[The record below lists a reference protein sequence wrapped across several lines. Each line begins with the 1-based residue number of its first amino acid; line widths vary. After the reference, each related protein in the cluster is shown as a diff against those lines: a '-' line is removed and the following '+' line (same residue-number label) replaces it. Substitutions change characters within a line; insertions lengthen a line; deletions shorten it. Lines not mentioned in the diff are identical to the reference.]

1 MQEIMEM
8 YDDQHSSP
16 DFITRTIAKRRA
28 YQYYHPNRD
37 YGDDLEALQLKKV
50 DNGEFW
56 DNGYR

>member
-1 MQEIMEM
+1 MQ
-8 YDDQHSSP
+8 
-16 DFITRTIAKRRA
+16 KKRA

-37 YGDDLEALQLKKV
+37 FADDLDFLQLKKV

>member
-1 MQEIMEM
+1 ML
-8 YDDQHSSP
+8 DDQHCELG
-16 DFITRTIAKRRA
+16 FTTENQQKKRA

-37 YGDDLEALQLKKV
+37 YGDHLEALQLKKV